1 MLRFNHFTDSMFYCS
16 IFPSSIVPLFLCHP
30 CSFTFC
36 LIENNDK
43 PLSVFKVTNGI
54 RLKVDD
60 FVQNYELVI
69 TIRQRLVRLHSLTVK
84 LLISCFFKHLKYS
97 QVLNDLIFVLFPM
110 QFNTHF

>member
-1 MLRFNHFTDSMFYCS
+1 MLHCHTCS
-16 IFPSSIVPLFLCHP
+16 ILS
-30 CSFTFC
+30 C

-69 TIRQRLVRLHSLTVK
+69 TIRQRLVRLNCLAFK
-84 LLISCFFKHLKYS
+84 LLIGSFF
-97 QVLNDLIFVLFPM
+97 NI
-110 QFNTHF
+110 